1 MADLVVVLVIIIVM
15 IHILYDRSRNK
26 NKEDMTNM
34 PDTQNEYAART
45 DKETYADLMHKPCYR
60 TDAQAVSRDNGPLH
74 QTKKKD
80 VPYYHVLNKTI
91 DNSSVNSDSIMAMV
105 KGYNNNK
112 RNKNKHQ
119 KIVFPN
125 NYEGRLTD
133 PFDKSHKI
141 KLDGDLDMKG
151 ALCSDPFKVGLAD
164 LHNQNNE
171 EYDGCNLDNEM
182 ADTKR
187 YLREY
192 VLDGKDQCYCVTDP
206 SKSEFTRSEIDAYRE
221 QQIEF
226 RDKIGGTSA
235 DFVDPVDKMNEI
247 SMVGIKAKNQSIRAF
262 YDSIVENKIDRK
274 LKGNPELF
282 NLNTGMDRS
291 NRSNRSHRSHKSHK
305 SHYRNP
311 QIPSSAYT
319 QTSNAGGMYLARDN
333 WLYTNEATANGG
345 MDVTLRAN
353 DPMIDSNLMAC

>member
-1 MADLVVVLVIIIVM
+1 MADLLVVLVIIIVM
-15 IHILYDRSRNK
+15 IYILYDGSRIK

-34 PDTQNEYAART
+34 QDTKNVYAAHT
-45 DKETYADLMHKPCYR
+45 DKEIYADLMHKPCHR
-60 TDAQAVSRDNGPLH
+60 DDAHTVSRDNGPLH
-74 QTKKKD
+74 QTKLKD
-80 VPYYHVLNKTI
+80 VPYYHVLNKTV

-105 KGYNNNK
+105 KGYNRQK
-112 RNKNKHQ
+112 RTKHNKHK
-119 KIVFPN
+119 KIVFAN

-151 ALCSDPFKVGLAD
+151 ALCTDPFKVGLAD
-164 LHNQNNE
+164 LHNRNNE

-192 VLDGKDQCYCVTDP
+192 VLNGKDQCYCVTDP
-206 SKSEFTRSEIDAYRE
+206 SKSEFTRSELDAYRE

-247 SMVGIKAKNQSIRAF
+247 GMVGIKGNNKSIRAF
-262 YDSIVENKIDRK
+262 YDSIVENKIDRE

-282 NLNTGMDRS
+282 NLNTGMDIS
-291 NRSNRSHRSHKSHK
+291 NKSHRLHK

-311 QIPSSAYT
+311 QIPSSAYS
-319 QTSNAGGMYLARDN
+319 QSSNAGGMYLARDN
-333 WLYTNEATANGG
+333 WMYANEATANGG
-345 MDVTLRAN
+345 MDATGLRAN
-353 DPMIDSNLMAC
+353 DPMIDPNLMAC